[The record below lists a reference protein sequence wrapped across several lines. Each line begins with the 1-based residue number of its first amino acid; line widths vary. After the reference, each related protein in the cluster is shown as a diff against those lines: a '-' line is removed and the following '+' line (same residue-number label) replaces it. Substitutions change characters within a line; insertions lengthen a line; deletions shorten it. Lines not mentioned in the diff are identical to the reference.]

1 MKSDVLEYEEVELVC
16 EGCGKK
22 VKRVRR
28 KNKDK
33 KEFLCQK
40 CGKRIV
46 ETE

>member
-1 MKSDVLEYEEVELVC
+1 MEYEEIEFVC

-28 KNKDK
+28 KSKSAR
-33 KEFLCQK
+33 EFLCQK
-40 CGKRIV
+40 CAKKLA

>member
-1 MKSDVLEYEEVELVC
+1 MEYEEIEFIC

-22 VKRVRR
+22 VKRVRM
-28 KNKDK
+28 KKDGG

-40 CGKRIV
+40 CAKRLA

>member
-1 MKSDVLEYEEVELVC
+1 MKEEYEEIEFIC

-28 KNKDK
+28 KSKVS

-40 CGKRIV
+40 CAKGLA